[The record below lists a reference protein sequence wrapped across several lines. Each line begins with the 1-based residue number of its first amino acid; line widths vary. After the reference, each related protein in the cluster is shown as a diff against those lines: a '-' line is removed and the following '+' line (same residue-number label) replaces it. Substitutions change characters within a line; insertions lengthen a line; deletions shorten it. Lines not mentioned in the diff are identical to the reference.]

1 MQRAIVLVL
10 SAAALAAG
18 LLAGCGEDDEAA
30 PADRGAATATPAPT
44 QDDTRGYGY

>member
-18 LLAGCGEDDEAA
+18 ILAGCGEDDEPV

-44 QDDTRGYGY
+44 QDDTGSYGY